1 VLCAQSS
8 TLSGRQCSGRHV
20 SENLEHALLDAGLRA
35 LSTAVRV
42 EKDTMGSLEVPA
54 DR

>member
-1 VLCAQSS
+1 PGAP
-8 TLSGRQCSGRHV
+8 
-20 SENLEHALLDAGLRA
+20 AGLRA